1 MASIQL
7 SGSVGAGGSFAILG
21 FANVTI
27 TGNADLTPNLAQY
40 SNLFIKVSSDGSS
53 LAVREVIMP
62 LNEGTAFIVENSTSE
77 GFAINLIGS
86 SGTGVLIPPAGVAL
100 VVTDGTNY
108 YGILLGASAAVFG
121 TWTAD
126 VIPAAS
132 PYTPTAGQIMIAVNT
147 STGAVTVKTP
157 ANPYDGQPFCVKPTA
172 ASATPITV
180 TATSGTI
187 ENPSNAGNFGASGLV
202 PGQGS
207 GAWWKWR
214 ASDSKWIGMPG
225 GF

>member
-1 MASIQL
+1 MASILL

-21 FANVTI
+21 FVNVTI
-27 TGNADLTPNLAQY
+27 TGNADLTLSAPQQANY
-40 SNLFIKVSSDGSS
+40 FVKVASDGAS
-53 LAVREVIMP
+53 LAVRQVIAP
-62 LNEGTAFIVENSTSE
+62 LNEGNTYVVENATSE
-77 GFAINLIGS
+77 GFAITFIGS
-86 SGTGVLIPPAGVAL
+86 SGTGVSIPPGAMAL

-108 YGILLGASAAVFG
+108 FGTLLGASATVFG

-126 VIPAAS
+126 VLPGAS
-132 PYTPTAGQIMIAVNT
+132 PYTPLAGQIMIAVNT
-147 STGAVTVKTP
+147 STGPVTVKTP